1 MTQTNLEKCSLCG
14 LCKAYCP
21 VYNVILSETNGPRG
35 KAILIKKNISDEIF
49 YTCSLCKSCDKEC
62 PAGIELSREIRNRRE
77 HLVGEGKETNA
88 NREMIENIRK
98 FGNPFGKIAKGEI
111 PKKLYCC

>member
-1 MTQTNLEKCSLCG
+1 MDLEKCSLCG

-21 VYNVILSETNGPRG
+21 VYNAVLNETVGPRG

-62 PAGIELSREIRNRRE
+62 PAGIELCKEIRNARE
-77 HLVGEGKETNA
+77 NLVKENKETEA
-88 NREMIENIRK
+88 NKIMIENIKK
-98 FGNPFGKIAKGEI
+98 FGNPFGRIEKGEI